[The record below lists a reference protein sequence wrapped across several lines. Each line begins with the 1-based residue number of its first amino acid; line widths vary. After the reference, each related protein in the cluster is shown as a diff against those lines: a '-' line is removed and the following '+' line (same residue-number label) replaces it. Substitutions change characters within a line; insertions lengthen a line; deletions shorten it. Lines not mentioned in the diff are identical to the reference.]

1 MQKNT
6 THLFLALFVLF
17 FLWIQQTEAQ
27 DVYFIRLPHSTSGKV
42 TQNTRLL
49 ATEDTLQL
57 PFFDNF
63 NFHESDKQPLLSLWK
78 TKSGVYVNNHYPVNQ
93 PEFNVA
99 TFDGLNAKGQAYNWV
114 EALINNNLS
123 KSGVG
128 DVLIS
133 KPIDLSRFKDTSK
146 IGLSFIYQ
154 LGAVDSGLFP
164 LIGRG
169 YLLKLYFLDKKGK
182 YNLIFPTEKEDSLFQ
197 TYSTTTPF
205 FDKFI
210 SITDSNYL
218 YKGFRFKFEI
228 TGSTTSNLDMWS
240 IDDVYLDSNRTN
252 ANVPDIGFSATPS
265 SFLKTYHAIP
275 FRHFKNSGL
284 SFLKD
289 STYSIINNIALND
302 TLFIDPDT
310 VSIEEVISGSFIQ
323 KNRSENNDFPNAGI
337 IYPKTQFK
345 LPFVLDKNNLMS
357 QLNGLNQ
364 NSAVIKNTFKFK
376 RNTFQFG
383 TENDSISRIT
393 YLDQYYAYD
402 DGTAEIAGG
411 AGGENQYA
419 QIATKYDLLEDDT
432 LTTIYIH
439 FPKYTYNHT
448 GESVT
453 IKVWK
458 FLNNVDGAK
467 KDSLLY
473 TNFYNITYVDSLMYG
488 FHAYRL
494 DKDIL
499 LSKGSFYIGFEYTS
513 PKRLYIGIDVS
524 NNSMNKCY
532 TNLNYNGW
540 SQSFTQYFDI
550 KGSLMIRPKFGTKKD
565 LIQAIE
571 ERSSKNPSSS
581 SAKISLFPNPSTNKI
596 TIESEL
602 PIQQIA
608 IYSIQGL
615 LIEEVKV
622 KNTTSFEYHSNN
634 LTDGIYLV
642 KINTN
647 KGSESVKFIK
657 E

>member
-1 MQKNT
+1 MSKLTKQ
-6 THLFLALFVLF
+6 LFLAFFVFF
-17 FLWIQQTEAQ
+17 FLLENQSKAQ
-27 DVYFIRLPHSTSGKV
+27 DAYFIRLPNSTSGK
-42 TQNTRLL
+42 TLKNTRQL
-49 ATEDTLQL
+49 ATGDTLQL

-63 NFHESDKQPLLSLWK
+63 NFRENDNQPLLSLWQAN
-78 TKSGVYVNNHYPVNQ
+78 SGVYVNNHYPVNQ

-133 KPIDLSRFKDTSK
+133 KPIDLSRYTDSSK

-164 LIGRG
+164 LVGRG

-182 YNLIFPTEKEDSLFQ
+182 YNLIFPTSIEDSILL
-197 TYSTTTPF
+197 TYKTTTPF
-205 FDKFI
+205 IDKFI
-210 SITDSNYL
+210 AIKDTNYL

-240 IDDVYLDSNRTN
+240 IDDVYLDSNRVD
-252 ANVPDIGFSATPS
+252 ANIPDIGFSSTPS
-265 SFLKTYHAIP
+265 PILKKYNAIP
-275 FRHFKNSGL
+275 FRHFKNTGST
-284 SFLKD
+284 FLND

-310 VSIEEVISGSFIQ
+310 VRIEEMISNTLIQ
-323 KNRSENNDFPNAGI
+323 EKRSENNDFPNAGI
-337 IYPKTQFK
+337 INPKTQFK
-345 LPFVLDKNNLMS
+345 LPFVLDKNNL
-357 QLNGLNQ
+357 QTKLNSLNQ
-364 NSAVIKNTFKFK
+364 TSAVLKNTFKFK
-376 RNTFQFG
+376 RNAFQFG
-383 TENDSISRIT
+383 TENDSISKTT

-419 QIATKYDLLEDDT
+419 QIACKYDLLEDDT

-448 GESVT
+448 GENIT

-458 FLNNVDGAK
+458 FLNNVSGAK
-467 KDSLLY
+467 ADSLLF
-473 TNFYNITYVDSLMYG
+473 TNFYSITYVDTLMYG

-499 LSKGSFYIGFEYTS
+499 LSKGTFYIGLEYTS

-524 NNSMNKCY
+524 NNSMSNCY

-540 SQSFTQYFDI
+540 SQSFTQYYDI

-565 LIQAIE
+565 LIQAIHE
-571 ERSSKNPSSS
+571 PITRNKNSFENSF
-581 SAKISLFPNPSTNKI
+581 ILYPNPTQGNI
-596 TIESEL
+596 TIESIE
-602 PIQQIA
+602 PIQQLS
-608 IYSIQGL
+608 IYSIQGTL
-615 LIEEVKV
+615 VESIETKAIKEYTY
-622 KNTTSFEYHSNN
+622 NTSN
-634 LTDGIYLV
+634 LEDGIYIV
-642 KINTN
+642 KINSISGTVS
-647 KGSESVKFIK
+647 KKFMK